1 MKKVRFKLLTALAFA
16 SMMIMPV
23 FAKDTTTIKILHT
36 NDIHGNVK
44 DDGKS
49 KIGLAKFATYVA
61 ETRAA
66 DENVLVLDAGDM
78 FQGVPFA
85 NLEKG
90 QSMIE
95 LANIIGY
102 DAMTVGNHEFDFGAD
117 NLFNNIISKLNF
129 PVLAA
134 NVYKGDERALDAY
147 IVKEVDG
154 VKVGIF
160 GMATEET
167 AFKSHP
173 NNTIGYEFTDM
184 IEAARETV
192 SVLKEKEQAEVII
205 MLAHLGLYEG
215 DYTSDLVAKAVD
227 GIDLIV
233 DGHSHT
239 ELPEGLMVNDTLIV
253 STGTALNNVGEVE
266 LTVEDGKVVNKE
278 AELLGYSSFAEVAPS
293 EEVLEAIETVE
304 AAQKPMLERVVGKA
318 AVDLIGERSL
328 VRTGETNLG
337 QLATDAMLD
346 LTGAQI
352 AITNGG
358 GIRASIKAGNI
369 TMNDM
374 ITVFPYGNTIMVK
387 EIKGSDVKAA
397 LEHGVSEYP
406 NEKGGFP
413 HTAGI
418 TFTLNAYKEV
428 GNRISDIK
436 VNGEPI
442 DLNQTYT
449 VVTNDFMAAGGDGYD
464 MFKAYPIKAEYNT
477 LMDTLLDYVE
487 KLGTVEG
494 KFETRMTVVTEA
506 PSEEETPANSVVISI
521 MKKVVS
527 KNGQNVTV
535 SLFPYIE
542 QGRVMARLRDMSEL
556 LDIELEWDNQSKTAS
571 IKGQDIEFKV
581 NQDYA
586 MVDGKKV
593 DLGVKTK
600 VEDGR
605 VILPVAQI
613 ARILDKNVTF
623 DNTIKE
629 VVIS

>member
-23 FAKDTTTIKILHT
+23 FAKDATTIKILHT

-49 KIGLAKFATYVA
+49 KIGFAKFATYVE

-66 DENVLVLDAGDM
+66 DDHLLVLDAGDM
-78 FQGVPFA
+78 FQGLPFA

-117 NLFNNIISKLNF
+117 NLFDNIISKLNF

-147 IVKEVDG
+147 IVKEIDG

-173 NNTIGYEFTDM
+173 SNTVGYEFTDM
-184 IEAARETV
+184 IEAAKETV
-192 SVLKEKEQAEVII
+192 NVLKEKEQAEVII
-205 MLAHLGLYEG
+205 MVAHLGLYEG

-253 STGTALNNVGEVE
+253 STGTAFNNVGEVE

-278 AELLGYSSFAEVAPS
+278 AELLDYSRFEEVTPNA
-293 EEVLEAIETVE
+293 EVLEAIEKVE
-304 AAQKPMLERVVGKA
+304 AAQKPILERVVGKA
-318 AVDLIGERSL
+318 AVDLIGERAL

-337 QLATDAMLD
+337 QLATDAMID

-358 GIRASIKAGNI
+358 GIRASIKAGDI

-406 NEKGGFP
+406 NEKGAFP

-418 TFTLNAYKEV
+418 TFTLNAYEEV
-428 GNRISDIK
+428 GNRISDLK

-442 DLNQTYT
+442 DLNKTYT

-494 KFETRMTVVTEA
+494 TFKPRMTVVTEA
-506 PSEEETPANSVVISI
+506 PSEEVPSNSVVISI

-527 KNGQNVTV
+527 KNGQDVTV

-542 QGRVMARLRDMSEL
+542 QGRVIARLRDMSAL
-556 LDIELEWDNQSKTAS
+556 LDIELEWDNESKTAS
-571 IKGQDIEFKV
+571 IKGQDIKFKV

-586 MVDGKKV
+586 MVNGKKV
-593 DLGVKTK
+593 DLGVTTK
-600 VEDGR
+600 VEEGR
-605 VILPVAQI
+605 VLLPVAQI
-613 ARILDKNVTF
+613 ARILDRNVTF
-623 DNTIKE
+623 DNSIKE